1 MNYHIIFPTAFDSIN
16 PDNDNMDVLV
26 QTENGKQYT
35 FVVATPDNVAYLM
48 KKDNVPFLKPGS
60 PFIFVEKLTEANV
73 RMLVEALM
81 EEDAQLIRM
90 YGEDVYLTDTE
101 RMF

>member
-1 MNYHIIFPTAFDSIN
+1 MNYNIIFPTAFDIIN

-48 KKDNVPFLKPGS
+48 KKDNVPFLK
-60 PFIFVEKLTEANV
+60 
-73 RMLVEALM
+73 
-81 EEDAQLIRM
+81 
-90 YGEDVYLTDTE
+90 
-101 RMF
+101 

>member
-1 MNYHIIFPTAFDSIN
+1 MNYNIIFPTTFESIN

-35 FVVATPDNVAYLM
+35 FVVATPENVKYLI
-48 KKDNVPFLKPGS
+48 KKDNEPFLKPGL
-60 PFIFVEKLTEANV
+60 PFLFVEKLTETNV

-81 EEDAQLIRM
+81 EEDEQLIRM
-90 YGEDVYLTDTE
+90 YGDDIYLTDTE

>member
-1 MNYHIIFPTAFDSIN
+1 MNYNIIFPTAFDSIN

-48 KKDNVPFLKPGS
+48 KKIMCHSLNPDRRLFLLKN
-60 PFIFVEKLTEANV
+60 LQ
-73 RMLVEALM
+73 RLM
-81 EEDAQLIRM
+81 SACWWRH
-90 YGEDVYLTDTE
+90 
-101 RMF
+101 

>member
-1 MNYHIIFPTAFDSIN
+1 
-16 PDNDNMDVLV
+16 
-26 QTENGKQYT
+26 
-35 FVVATPDNVAYLM
+35 M
-48 KKDNVPFLKPGS
+48 KKDNVPFLKPGL

>member
-1 MNYHIIFPTAFDSIN
+1 
-16 PDNDNMDVLV
+16 
-26 QTENGKQYT
+26 
-35 FVVATPDNVAYLM
+35 M
-48 KKDNVPFLKPGS
+48 KKDNVPFIKPGS
-60 PFIFVEKLTEANV
+60 PFIFVEKITDANV
-73 RMLVEALM
+73 RMMVEALM